1 MVDCRDVAKRASRN
15 RLSDEQIDEILQDLE
30 AVKKSK
36 LFPLSDAESAI
47 FIRGETMKRD
57 TDLARKIEK
66 RNRYMNILKEQ
77 RIMALAERADEAVGN
92 PSLGLEAALVG
103 VNSPFFESGRSV
115 AAIGQALES
124 SYFGGLISDLK
135 AKGLLTKYDNMK
147 GEFEKSVVLVLGDLN
162 LKKPKG
168 VPGASADA
176 KAIAEIMFKY
186 QRAALQRENQ
196 AGAYIRLKQ
205 GRVVGTVHDR
215 AKMLKATKDSW
226 KNTIRDKLD
235 YENMEI
241 APERIEGFLD
251 SAYATLTT
259 GVRKTTH
266 RTEVSRSFKGT
277 KNLARQESEGSLFIF
292 NDAEAWY
299 NYDQEFG
306 RASLREAFT
315 EDLQSAARATA
326 LLEVFGTNPEA
337 MMDKIIDRLEVKYR
351 DDPDPQKLKDIQR
364 RDSRIPYAV
373 NFESALKEVTGEIND
388 PFNINSATIMKG
400 LRDVQTMSK
409 LGGVFL
415 ASLADTAFISSARIY
430 QGRSLLDAWADGFS
444 AVVKGAPKGKLRE
457 YADRLG
463 AGLEGQLGNFYGRF
477 NAADDFPG
485 ATNKLMRQFFKLN
498 LLGPWTDSNKRGV
511 ALMISNDLGVE
522 AANKFDK
529 VQEDLKRILGIYGIG
544 KEQWDIAR
552 KATEKGPD
560 GRMYLM
566 PDNIED
572 PRIKESLFTLLVSE
586 VDNSVISPGAR
597 ERAMVRRGYR
607 PGTAAGEAIRT
618 MGQFKSFGVTVVSK
632 VYGRHMYGYGAK
644 TKREQLQRGIGANM
658 GLINT
663 IVGTTVLGYFVMQ
676 LKELVKGRDLRP
688 PSKETLLAAMLQ
700 GGGAGIY
707 GDFLFGEANRY
718 GGGMLATVA
727 GPGAT
732 TIFDFADNL
741 AKTRDVVLGGDVDAR
756 LDWVRFFKSNLPFGN
771 VFYTKPVLDYLI
783 WYQLQETINP
793 GYLRRMERRV
803 ERENDQTFFIPPSS
817 IVQTGGGF
825 R

>member
-1 MVDCRDVAKRASRN
+1 MVDCREVAKRASRN
-15 RLSDEQIDEILQDLE
+15 RLSETQIDEILQDLE

-47 FIRGETMKRD
+47 FIRGETMRRD
-57 TDLARKIEK
+57 ADLAQKIEK

-77 RIMALAERADEAVGN
+77 RLMALTKRADEAVGN
-92 PSLGLEAALVG
+92 PSLGLESALVG

-124 SYFGGLISDLK
+124 SYFGGLINDLK
-135 AKGLLTKYDNMK
+135 TKGLLTKYDTMK
-147 GEFEKSVVLVLGDLN
+147 GDFEKSVAMVLGDLN
-162 LKKPKG
+162 RKEPRG

-215 AKMLKATKDSW
+215 AKMLKANKDAW
-226 KNTIRDKLD
+226 KDTIRDKLD

-251 SAYATLTT
+251 SAYRALTT

-266 RTEVSRSFKGT
+266 RTEISKAFKGT

-292 NDAEAWY
+292 NDAESWY
-299 NYDQEFG
+299 EYDQQFG
-306 RASLREAFT
+306 RASLRESFT

-326 LLEVFGTNPEA
+326 LLEIFGTNPEA
-337 MMDKIIDRLEVKYR
+337 MMNRVIKRLEEKYSE
-351 DDPDPQKLKDIQR
+351 DPQKLKDIQR
-364 RDSRIPYAV
+364 RQGRYAV
-373 NFESALKEVTGEIND
+373 NFKSALDEVTGEVND
-388 PFNINSATIMKG
+388 PYNVTSATIMKG
-400 LRDVQTMSK
+400 LRDVQTLSK
-409 LGGVFL
+409 MGGVFI
-415 ASLADTAFISSARIY
+415 ASLADIAFISSSRIY

-444 AVVKGAPKGKLRE
+444 AVIKGAPKGRMRE

-463 AGLEGQLGNFYGRF
+463 AGLEGQLGNFVGRF

-485 ATNKLMRQFFKLN
+485 ATSKLMRQFFKLN

-511 ALMISNDLGVE
+511 ALMISNDLGIE

-529 VQEDLKRILGIYGIG
+529 VPEDLKRILSIYGVG

-560 GRMYLM
+560 GRIYLM
-566 PDNIED
+566 PDKIED
-572 PRIKESLFTLLVSE
+572 QRVKESMYTLLVSE

-597 ERAMVRRGYR
+597 EKAMVRRGYR
-607 PGTAAGEAIRT
+607 PGTIGGEVIRT
-618 MGQFKSFGVTVVSK
+618 MGQFKSFGITAISK
-632 VYGRHMYGYGAK
+632 VYGRHLYGYGAK
-644 TKREQLQRGIGANM
+644 SWTEQVMRGVGANM
-658 GLINT
+658 ALINT

-676 LKELVKGRDLRP
+676 LKELAKGRDLRP
-688 PSKETLLAAMLQ
+688 PTSQTLFAAMLQ

-718 GGGMLATVA
+718 GKGMLSTVA

-732 TIFDFADNL
+732 TIFDFADNVN
-741 AKTRDVVLGGDVDAR
+741 KTREVMLGGDGNVLSDWLR
-756 LDWVRFFKSNLPFGN
+756 LFKSNLPYGN
-771 VFYTKPVLDYLI
+771 LFYVKPALDYLL

-793 GYLRRMERRV
+793 GYLRRMERRI
-803 ERENDQTFFIPPSS
+803 ERENDQTFYIPPSS